1 MSEVGDTASDLDGS
15 GLKVG
20 IAVSTFN
27 ETVTDGLLAGA
38 REALAASGVQ
48 DVVVV
53 RVPGAFELPVVAQKL
68 ARGGCDAVIALGAV
82 IMGGTD
88 HYDHVAHRCSEG
100 LMRVSLDEGIPVTF
114 GVLTTREASASIE
127 RSRPGPGNKGV
138 EAAEAAVMA
147 ANVLRRIG

>member
-1 MSEVGDTASDLDGS
+1 MSESAAMPEDLDGG
-15 GLKVG
+15 GLRIG

-27 ETVTDGLLAGA
+27 ETVTNGLLAGA
-38 REALAASGVQ
+38 QESLASSGVT

-53 RVPGAFELPVVAQKL
+53 RVPGAFELPLIAQRL
-68 ARGGCDAVIALGAV
+68 ARSGCDAVIALGAV

-114 GVLTTREASASIE
+114 GVLTTRKASAAIE

-147 ANVLRRIG
+147 ANLVRRIG

>member
-1 MSEVGDTASDLDGS
+1 MSDAEGTLEEHDGVDLR
-15 GLKVG
+15 VG

-38 REALAASGVQ
+38 LESLATNGVT

-53 RVPGAFELPVVAQKL
+53 QVPGAFELPLVAQRL
-68 ARGGCDAVIALGAV
+68 ARSGCDAVIALGAV

-114 GVLTTREASASIE
+114 GVLTTREASAAIE

-138 EAAEAAVMA
+138 EAAEAAVTA
-147 ANVLRRIG
+147 ARLLRRIG